1 MKDLREIEVLER
13 LMLKYQALDEQKIA
27 ALTMDKSHLEKFQFK
42 ASFISHLCAIK
53 EKAEEYKVRLK
64 AFNR

>member
-1 MKDLREIEVLER
+1 M
-13 LMLKYQALDEQKIA
+13 
-27 ALTMDKSHLEKFQFK
+27 EKFQFK

-53 EKAEEYKVRLK
+53 EKSAEYKVRLK